1 VRHPF
6 EEVSDVNTPTS
17 ESTDKSR
24 SRPWWLAA
32 LVVAVVVGV
41 IAAAV
46 AMTAEDD
53 PPPGADPGPSGSV
66 GDPKIKQADWR
77 IGVKRAGKS
86 GKLSKRQKKMF
97 TKHRKA
103 LRSVT
108 RDVYDAMFLS
118 PEKLEGTMRK
128 VFTPKARGVLKR
140 SKAGLPKGAEDIRIR
155 RRIAR
160 IAIDASGSRRA
171 TMKVRVVATG
181 TAKGKKFALEHNSS
195 LYLSRDAARWKA
207 FAFTID
213 QGPYKKPARPK
224 DKNETNKKSEKKD
237 QGRKDGNE
245 KRSDSK
251 KKKRKGDR
259 S

>member
-1 VRHPF
+1 M
-6 EEVSDVNTPTS
+6 STPTS

-32 LVVAVVVGV
+32 LVIAVVVGV
-41 IAAAV
+41 IAAAI

-53 PPPGADPGPSGSV
+53 PPPDADPGSSGSV
-66 GDPKIKQADWR
+66 GDPKVKQADWK
-77 IGVKRAGKS
+77 IDVKRAGKP
-86 GKLSKRQKKMF
+86 GKLSKRHRKVF
-97 TKHRKA
+97 TKQRKA
-103 LRSVT
+103 LRLVT

-118 PEKLEGTMRK
+118 PEKLDGTMRK
-128 VFTPKARGVLKR
+128 TFKRKARTALKR
-140 SKAGLPKGAEDIRIR
+140 SKAGLPRGAKDISIR

-160 IAIDASGSRRA
+160 IAIDASGSKRA

-181 TAKGKKFALEHNSS
+181 TAKGKKFALEHNSV
-195 LYLSRDAARWKA
+195 LYLSRDGAGWKA
-207 FAFTID
+207 FAFTVD

-224 DKNETNKKSEKKD
+224 DRNEKRKEPGKKD
-237 QGRKDGNE
+237 QSREDGNE